1 MRFRP
6 IGAKVL
12 VKKIKDSD
20 QTSSGIYIADN
31 AKDKPQRGEILALDN
46 NITSSF
52 KLNDIVVFSS
62 FSGQEIEIDFEK
74 YLILNLDDIFGIL
87 EKGI

>member
-62 FSGQEIEIDFEK
+62 FSG
-74 YLILNLDDIFGIL
+74 
-87 EKGI
+87 